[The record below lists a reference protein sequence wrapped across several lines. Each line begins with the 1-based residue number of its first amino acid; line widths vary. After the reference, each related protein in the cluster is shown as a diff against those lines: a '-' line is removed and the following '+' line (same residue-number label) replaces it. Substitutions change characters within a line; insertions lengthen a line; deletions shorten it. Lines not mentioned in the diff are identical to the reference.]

1 LTSRRVLGRAI
12 TACTI
17 NACTIK
23 ACAIRQGLGSLR
35 ALQAGLVSG
44 SFGWQYDAGVG
55 SGSPQ
60 VSVGRSVGR
69 LQAYGTGSC
78 RGLSGSPS
86 SRGLEAGL
94 L

>member
-1 LTSRRVLGRAI
+1 MTSRRVLGRAI

-60 VSVGRSVGR
+60 VSVGR